1 MTPSILFD
9 LGNTLVS
16 YYEREEFPGV
26 LAASL
31 RAARAALVA
40 EGIPAPPLAEV
51 TERAGREGQDPADLS
66 TRPLAQR
73 LESLF
78 GAGATEAGRAALRR
92 AAREF
97 VGPMHAPAAVYP
109 DTIPA
114 LERLAAAGYR
124 IGIVSNL
131 PWGVP
136 SELWRDELARHGIE
150 PHLEFAIFC
159 SDVGY
164 RKPAPQIFRA
174 AIDRLGV
181 APRETLFVGDEP
193 VWDVEGAE
201 RAGIPAVLMDRRNRH
216 AGHPGPRVRSL
227 AELLDRL
234 ELL

>member
-1 MTPSILFD
+1 MTRSILFD

-16 YYEREEFPGV
+16 YFEREEFPAV

-31 RAARAALVA
+31 GAAHAALSAAGYREHSLAEVIERAAR
-40 EGIPAPPLAEV
+40 E
-51 TERAGREGQDPADLS
+51 GREPADLT
-66 TRPLAQR
+66 TRRLAER
-73 LESLF
+73 LEAVF
-78 GAGATEAGRAALRR
+78 GRGAAELGGNGLRR

-114 LERLAAAGYR
+114 LERLRAAGYR

-136 SELWRDELARHGIE
+136 SELWRGELARHGIE
-150 PHLEFAIFC
+150 AHLEFALFC

-164 RKPAPQIFRA
+164 RKPAPQIFQA
-174 AIDRLGV
+174 ALEQLGV
-181 APRETLFVGDEP
+181 PPGETLFVGDEP

-201 RAGIPAVLMDRRNRH
+201 RAGIPAVLIDRRDRH
-216 AGHPGPRVRSL
+216 PAHAGPRVRSL
-227 AELLDRL
+227 DELLDRL
-234 ELL
+234 LP